1 MNRRRAFL
9 GTAAAALVAPGRLA
23 FAQGGG
29 WAPSQPV
36 RMVVPC
42 PPGGTTDVL
51 GRMVAEG
58 LSERLGKQ
66 VVVDNRSGASG
77 IIGTEYVQKSA
88 PDGHTLVFV
97 SSGHGVLK
105 ELYPNLAFDPNDDFT
120 PIAAI
125 ASTAYALVVHP
136 GLGVTTIAE
145 LVALAK
151 AKPGTLSFASTGMG
165 TAQHLAGEL
174 FKRLAGIDIV
184 HVPYRG
190 SGTVR
195 ADLMTGRVPMM
206 FENLALMAPV
216 IQRGELRGIAVTS
229 AQRSPLVPEVLT
241 MAESGFPE
249 ATIEGWFGL
258 LGPRG
263 VPAPAVAALNA
274 ATNDTLRSSAAAQR
288 MAGLGARVLGGTSE
302 DLDRLI
308 RTERARWGQVIREAN
323 IRPE

>member
-1 MNRRRAFL
+1 MRRRALL
-9 GTAAAALVAPGRLA
+9 GGAALALAASRRTAAQA
-23 FAQGGG
+23 
-29 WAPSQPV
+29 WAPSQPI
-36 RMVVPC
+36 RMVVPY

-51 GRMVAEG
+51 GRLVAEG
-58 LSERLGKQ
+58 MAERLGKQ

-105 ELYPNLAFDPNDDFT
+105 ELYPNLPFDPNDDFT

-125 ASTAYALVVHP
+125 AATAYVLVVHP
-136 GLGVTTIAE
+136 GLGVATLAE

-151 AKPGTLSFASTGMG
+151 AKPGSLSFASTGMG
-165 TAQHLAGEL
+165 TAQHLSGEL

-216 IQRGELRGIAVTS
+216 LQRAELRGLAVTG
-229 AQRSPLVPEVLT
+229 AERSRLVPEIPT
-241 MAESGFPE
+241 MAESGFAE

-258 LGPRG
+258 LGPKG
-263 VPAPAVAALNA
+263 MPALIVAALNA
-274 ATNDTLRSSAAAQR
+274 AANDTLSSPAATPR
-288 MAGLGARVLGGTSE
+288 LEGLGARVLGGPPPA
-302 DLDRLI
+302 LDRLI
-308 RTERARWGQVIREAN
+308 RSERTRWGKVIREAG
-323 IRPE
+323 IKPE

>member
-1 MNRRRAFL
+1 MKRRSLL
-9 GTAAAALVAPGRLA
+9 GAGAALLAAPAR
-23 FAQGGG
+23 AQG
-29 WAPSQPV
+29 WVPTQPI
-36 RMVVPC
+36 RMVVPY

-58 LSERLGKQ
+58 MSERLGRQ

-77 IIGTEYVQKSA
+77 IIGTEYVQKAA
-88 PDGHTLVFV
+88 PDSYTLVFV

-105 ELYPNLAFDPNDDFT
+105 DLYPNLSFDPNEDFT
-120 PIAAI
+120 PIARI
-125 ASTAYALVVHP
+125 AATAYALVVHP
-136 GLGVTTIAE
+136 GLNVATIAE

-151 AKPGTLSFASTGMG
+151 EKPGTLSFASTGMG
-165 TAQHLAGEL
+165 TAQHLSGEL

-216 IQRGELRGIAVTS
+216 IQRGELRGLAVTS
-229 AQRSPLVPEVLT
+229 EARSPLVPAVPT

-258 LGPRG
+258 LGPKG
-263 VPAPAVAALNA
+263 MPAPVVAALNA
-274 ATNDTLRSSAAAQR
+274 ATNETLNGATARAR
-288 MAGLGARVLGGTSE
+288 MDGLGARVMGGTPQQ
-302 DLDRLI
+302 LDDLI
-308 RTERARWGQVIREAN
+308 RTERARWGRVIRDAN

>member
-1 MNRRRAFL
+1 MKRRSLLGA
-9 GTAAAALVAPGRLA
+9 GTALLAAPAR
-23 FAQGGG
+23 AQG
-29 WAPSQPV
+29 WVPTQPI
-36 RMVVPC
+36 RMVVPY

-58 LSERLGKQ
+58 LSERLGRQ

-77 IIGTEYVQKSA
+77 IIGTEYVQKAA
-88 PDGHTLVFV
+88 PDGYTLVFV

-105 ELYPNLAFDPNDDFT
+105 DLYPNLPFDPNDDFT
-120 PIAAI
+120 PIARI
-125 ASTAYALVVHP
+125 AATAYALVVHP
-136 GLGVTTIAE
+136 GLNVATIAE
-145 LVALAK
+145 LIALAK
-151 AKPGTLSFASTGMG
+151 EKPGTLSFASTGMG
-165 TAQHLAGEL
+165 TAQHLSGEL

-216 IQRGELRGIAVTS
+216 IQRGELRGLAVTS
-229 AQRSPLVPEVLT
+229 EARSPLVPAVPT
-241 MAESGFPE
+241 MAESGFAE

-258 LGPRG
+258 LGPKG
-263 VPAPAVAALNA
+263 MPAPVVAALNA
-274 ATNDTLRSSAAAQR
+274 ATNETLNGATARTR
-288 MAGLGARVLGGTSE
+288 MDGLGARVMGGTPRQ
-302 DLDRLI
+302 LDDLI
-308 RTERARWGQVIREAN
+308 RTERARWGRVIRDAN

>member
-1 MNRRRAFL
+1 VTGRRALL
-9 GTAAAALVAPGRLA
+9 GAAATAIAPFPALGQA
-23 FAQGGG
+23 
-29 WAPSQPV
+29 WAPAQPV
-36 RMVVPC
+36 RLVVPY

-58 LSERLGKQ
+58 LSERLGRQ

-77 IIGTEYVQKSA
+77 IIGTEHVLRSA
-88 PDGHTLVFV
+88 PDGHTLAFV

-105 ELYPNLAFDPNDDFT
+105 ELYPTLSFDPTDEVT
-120 PIAAI
+120 PIAGI
-125 ASTAYALVVHP
+125 ASTAYALVAHP
-136 GLGVTTIAE
+136 SLGVTTLAQ

-151 AKPGTLSFASTGMG
+151 ERPGALSFASTGMG

-216 IQRGELRGIAVTS
+216 IGRGELRGLAVTGP
-229 AQRSPLVPEVLT
+229 QRSPLVPDVPT

-258 LGPRG
+258 LGPKG
-263 VPAPAVAALNA
+263 MAAPVVAALNA
-274 ATNDTLRSSAAAQR
+274 ATNEVLASPAARQR
-288 MAGLGARVLGGTSE
+288 MAGLGARVLGGTPAE
-302 DLDRLI
+302 LDRLM
-308 RTERARWGQVIREAN
+308 REERARWGRVIREAN

>member
-1 MNRRRAFL
+1 MRRRTLL
-9 GTAAAALVAPGRLA
+9 GAAGALLAAPAR
-23 FAQGGG
+23 AQS
-29 WAPSQPV
+29 WTPTQPI
-36 RMVVPC
+36 RMVVPY

-58 LSERLGKQ
+58 LSERLGRQ

-77 IIGTEYVQKSA
+77 IIGTEYVQKAA
-88 PDGHTLVFV
+88 PDGYTLVFV

-105 ELYPNLAFDPNDDFT
+105 DLYPNLPFDPNDDFT
-120 PIAAI
+120 PIARI
-125 ASTAYALVVHP
+125 AATAYALVVHP
-136 GLGVTTIAE
+136 GLNVTTIAE

-151 AKPGTLSFASTGMG
+151 EKPGTLSFASTGMG
-165 TAQHLAGEL
+165 TAQHLSGEL

-216 IQRGELRGIAVTS
+216 IQRGELRGLAVTS
-229 AQRSPLVPEVLT
+229 EARSPLVPAVPT
-241 MAESGFPE
+241 MAESGFAE

-258 LGPRG
+258 LGPKG
-263 VPAPAVAALNA
+263 MPPAVVATLNA
-274 ATNDTLRSSAAAQR
+274 ATNETLNGATARAR
-288 MAGLGARVLGGTSE
+288 MDGLGARVMGGTPQQ
-302 DLDRLI
+302 LDDLI
-308 RTERARWGQVIREAN
+308 RTERARWGKVIRDAN
-323 IRPE
+323 IKPE

>member
-1 MNRRRAFL
+1 MRRRTLL
-9 GTAAAALVAPGRLA
+9 GAAAALAGARPAL
-23 FAQGGG
+23 AQG
-29 WAPSQPV
+29 WQPDQPI
-36 RMVVPC
+36 RMVVPY

-58 LSERLGKQ
+58 LTERLGRQ
-66 VVVDNRSGASG
+66 VVVENRSGASG
-77 IIGTEYVQKSA
+77 IIGTEYVVRA
-88 PDGHTLVFV
+88 TPDGYTLVFV

-105 ELYPNLAFDPNDDFT
+105 DLYPTLPFDPNEDFT
-120 PIAAI
+120 PIAPI
-125 ASTAYALVVHP
+125 ASTAYALVAHP
-136 GLGVTTIAE
+136 GLGVADIAG
-145 LVALAK
+145 LIALAK
-151 AKPGTLSFASTGMG
+151 ARPGSLSFASTGMG

-174 FKRLAGIDIV
+174 FRRLAAIDIV

-216 IQRGELRGIAVTS
+216 IQRGELRGLAVTGPE
-229 AQRSPLVPEVLT
+229 RSPLVPAIPT

-258 LGPRG
+258 LGPKG
-263 VPAPAVAALNA
+263 MPAPIVAALNA
-274 ATNDTLRSSAAAQR
+274 ATNATLTGETARQR
-288 MAGLGARVLGGTSE
+288 LAGLGARLLGGPPE
-302 DLDRLI
+302 ALDALI
-308 RTERARWGQVIREAN
+308 RSERARWGRVIREAN

>member
-1 MNRRRAFL
+1 MTRRAFL
-9 GTAAAALVAPGRLA
+9 AAAALAAARPA
-23 FAQGGG
+23 IAQE
-29 WAPSQPV
+29 WVPTQPI
-36 RMVVPC
+36 RMVVPY

-58 LSERLGKQ
+58 MSERLGRQ

-77 IIGTEYVQKSA
+77 IIGTEWVRNAA

-97 SSGHGVLK
+97 SSGHGVLR
-105 ELYPNLAFDPNDDFT
+105 ELYPNLPFDPNDDFT
-120 PIAAI
+120 PVARIAG
-125 ASTAYALVVHP
+125 TAYALVAHP
-136 GLGVTTIAE
+136 ILAVTDIAGLI
-145 LVALAK
+145 ALAK
-151 AKPGTLSFASTGMG
+151 ARPGAISFASTGMG

-184 HVPYRG
+184 HIPYRG

-195 ADLMTGRVPMM
+195 ADLMTGRVPVM

-216 IQRGELRGIAVTS
+216 LQRGELRGLAVTG
-229 AQRSPLVPEVLT
+229 ADRSPLVPAIPT

-258 LGPRG
+258 LGPKG
-263 VPAPAVAALNA
+263 MPAPTVAALNA
-274 ATNDTLRSSAAAQR
+274 AANATLESPMARQR
-288 MAGLGARVLGGTSE
+288 MAGLGARVMGGTPRQ
-302 DLDRLI
+302 LDELI
-308 RTERARWGQVIREAN
+308 RTERARWGAVIRDAN

>member
-1 MNRRRAFL
+1 MIRRRGML
-9 GTAAAALVAPGRLA
+9 GAALALAAAPAA
-23 FAQGGG
+23 AQG
-29 WAPSQPV
+29 WVPSQPI
-36 RMVVPC
+36 RMVVPY

-51 GRMVAEG
+51 GRLVAEG

-77 IIGTEYVQKSA
+77 IIGTEYVLKAA
-88 PDGHTLVFV
+88 PDGLTLAFV

-105 ELYPNLAFDPNDDFT
+105 ELYPNLPFDPTDDVT
-120 PIAAI
+120 PVASI
-125 ASTAYALVVHP
+125 ASTAYALVAHP
-136 GLGVTTIAE
+136 SLGVADLAG

-151 AKPGTLSFASTGMG
+151 EKPGTLNFASTGMG
-165 TAQHLAGEL
+165 TAQHLSGEL

-206 FENLALMAPV
+206 FENLTLMAPV
-216 IQRGELRGIAVTS
+216 IQRGELKALAVTS
-229 AQRSPLVPEVLT
+229 PERSRLVPDVPT
-241 MAESGFPE
+241 MAESGYPE

-258 LGPRG
+258 LGPKG
-263 VPAPAVAALNA
+263 VPEAAVVTLNA
-274 ATNDTLRSSAAAQR
+274 ATNATLQAAATRQR
-288 MAGLGARVLGGTSE
+288 LDGLGARVLGGSPQ
-302 DLDRLI
+302 DLDRLM
-308 RTERARWGQVIREAN
+308 RTERARWGKVIREAN

>member
-1 MNRRRAFL
+1 MKRRALL
-9 GTAAAALVAPGRLA
+9 GAGAALVAAPAR
-23 FAQGGG
+23 AQG
-29 WAPSQPV
+29 WVPTQPI
-36 RMVVPC
+36 RMVVPY

-58 LSERLGKQ
+58 LSERLGRQ

-77 IIGTEYVQKSA
+77 IIGTEYVKNAA
-88 PDGHTLVFV
+88 PDGYTLVFV

-105 ELYPNLAFDPNDDFT
+105 DLYPNLPFDPNDDFT
-120 PIAAI
+120 PVARIAA
-125 ASTAYALVVHP
+125 TAYALVVHP
-136 GLGVTTIAE
+136 GLNVATIAE

-151 AKPGTLSFASTGMG
+151 EKPGTLSFASTGMG
-165 TAQHLAGEL
+165 TAQHLSGEL

-216 IQRGELRGIAVTS
+216 IQRGELRGLAVTS
-229 AQRSPLVPEVLT
+229 EARSPLVPAVPT

-258 LGPRG
+258 LGPKG
-263 VPAPAVAALNA
+263 MAPAVVAALNA
-274 ATNDTLRSSAAAQR
+274 ATNETLNGATARAR
-288 MAGLGARVLGGTSE
+288 MDGLGARVMGGTPQQ
-302 DLDRLI
+302 LDDLI
-308 RTERARWGQVIREAN
+308 RTERARWGKVIRDAN
-323 IRPE
+323 IKPE

>member
-1 MNRRRAFL
+1 MSRRSIL
-9 GTAAAALVAPGRLA
+9 LAAAALCAAPALA
-23 FAQGGG
+23 RA
-29 WAPSQPV
+29 WAPTQPI
-36 RMVVPC
+36 RMVVPY

-58 LSERLGKQ
+58 LSERLGRQ

-88 PDGHTLVFV
+88 PDGYTLVFV

-105 ELYPNLAFDPNDDFT
+105 DLYPNLPFDPNEDFT
-120 PIAAI
+120 PIARI
-125 ASTAYALVVHP
+125 AATAYALVAHP
-136 GLGVTTIAE
+136 GLNVTTIAE

-216 IQRGELRGIAVTS
+216 IQRGELRGLAVTS
-229 AQRSPLVPEVLT
+229 DQRSPLVPAVPT

-258 LGPRG
+258 LGPKG
-263 VPAPAVAALNA
+263 MPAPVVAALNA
-274 ATNDTLRSSAAAQR
+274 ATNETLNSATARQR
-288 MAGLGARVLGGTSE
+288 MESLGARVMGGTPAE
-302 DLDRLI
+302 LDALI
-308 RTERARWGQVIREAN
+308 RTERARWGKVIREAN
-323 IRPE
+323 IKPE

>member
-1 MNRRRAFL
+1 MRRRGALL
-9 GTAAAALVAPGRLA
+9 GAAAAWAARPAL
-23 FAQGGG
+23 AQGG
-29 WAPSQPV
+29 WVPAQPV
-36 RMVVPC
+36 RLVVPY

-51 GRMVAEG
+51 GRLVAEG
-58 LSERLGKQ
+58 LAERLGRQ

-77 IIGTEYVQKSA
+77 IIGTEYVVKAA
-88 PDGHTLVFV
+88 PDGHSLVFV

-105 ELYPNLAFDPNDDFT
+105 ELYPNLSFDPNDDLT
-120 PIAAI
+120 PIARI
-125 ASTAYALVVHP
+125 ASTAYALVAHP
-136 GLGVTTIAE
+136 GLNVGSLAE
-145 LVALAK
+145 LIALARE
-151 AKPGTLSFASTGMG
+151 KPGSLSFASTGMG
-165 TAQHLAGEL
+165 TAQHLSGEL

-216 IQRGELRGIAVTS
+216 IRRGELKGLAVTGPERS
-229 AQRSPLVPEVLT
+229 ALVPEIPT

-258 LGPRG
+258 LGPKG
-263 VPAPAVAALNA
+263 LPPAVVSALNA
-274 ATNDTLRSSAAAQR
+274 AANATLASASAR
-288 MAGLGARVLGGTSE
+288 ERLDGLGARVLGGTPE
-302 DLDRLI
+302 ALDALI
-308 RTERARWGQVIREAN
+308 RTERTRWGRVIREAG

>member
-1 MNRRRAFL
+1 MRRRTLVGA
-9 GTAAAALVAPGRLA
+9 GAALLAAPAR
-23 FAQGGG
+23 AQGPDAR
-29 WAPSQPV
+29 WVPAQPI
-36 RMVVPC
+36 RMVVPY

-58 LSERLGKQ
+58 LGERLGRQ

-77 IIGTEYVQKSA
+77 IIGTEYVKAAA
-88 PDGHTLVFV
+88 PDGYTLVFV

-105 ELYPNLAFDPNDDFT
+105 ELYPNLPFDPNDDFT
-120 PIAAI
+120 PIARI
-125 ASTAYALVVHP
+125 AATAYALVVHP
-136 GLGVTTIAE
+136 GLQVASIAG

-151 AKPGTLSFASTGMG
+151 EKPGTLSFASTGMG

-216 IQRGELRGIAVTS
+216 IQRGELVGLAVTS
-229 AQRSPLVPEVLT
+229 ESRSPLVPEIPT
-241 MAESGFPE
+241 MAESGFAE

-263 VPAPAVAALNA
+263 LPQPVVLALNA
-274 ATNDTLRSSAAAQR
+274 ATNAVLGSAAARTR
-288 MAGLGARVLGGTSE
+288 MDGLGARVMGGTPE
-302 DLDRLI
+302 ELDALI
-308 RTERARWGQVIREAN
+308 RAERARWGKVIREAG

>member
-1 MNRRRAFL
+1 MRRRGLL
-9 GTAAAALVAPGRLA
+9 GAGLALAAAAPQAA
-23 FAQGGG
+23 AQG
-29 WAPSQPV
+29 WSPSQPI
-36 RMVVPC
+36 RMVVPY

-51 GRMVAEG
+51 GRLVAEG

-77 IIGTEYVQKSA
+77 IIGTEHVLKAA
-88 PDGHTLVFV
+88 PDGQTLVFV

-105 ELYPNLAFDPNDDFT
+105 ELYPNLPFDPTDDVT
-120 PIAAI
+120 MIAAI
-125 ASTAYALVVHP
+125 ASTAYALVAHP
-136 GLGVTTIAE
+136 GLGVTSLAE

-151 AKPGTLSFASTGMG
+151 EKPGTLSFASTGMG

-195 ADLMTGRVPMM
+195 ADLATGRVPMM

-216 IQRGELRGIAVTS
+216 IQRGELRGLAVTS
-229 AQRSPLVPEVLT
+229 AQRSPVVPEVPT

-258 LGPRG
+258 LGPKG
-263 VPAPAVAALNA
+263 LPAPVVAALNA
-274 ATNDTLRSSAAAQR
+274 ATNEVLRGPAATQR
-288 MAGLGARVLGGTSE
+288 LAGLGARVLGGSPE
-302 DLDRLI
+302 DLDRLV
-308 RTERARWGQVIREAN
+308 RSERARWGKVIREAS
-323 IRPE
+323 IKPE